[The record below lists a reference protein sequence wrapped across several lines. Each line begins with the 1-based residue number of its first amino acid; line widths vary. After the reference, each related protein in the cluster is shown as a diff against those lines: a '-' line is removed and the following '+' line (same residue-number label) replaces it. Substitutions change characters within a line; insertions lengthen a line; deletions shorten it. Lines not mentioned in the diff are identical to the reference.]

1 MLLFSSGNENLHI
14 ELVSI
19 YLIYGKGIY
28 LSIHENLLFT
38 KDFTRDGITAMVR
51 PFHEYDCRGSQIID

>member
-1 MLLFSSGNENLHI
+1 MLLLTSGNENLHI

-28 LSIHENLLFT
+28 
-38 KDFTRDGITAMVR
+38 
-51 PFHEYDCRGSQIID
+51 